1 MGTGSLAGLLDL
13 VKGGPSAPT
22 GIASLFGGNGA
33 PPLPE
38 RNEVL
43 NPPGQAAERARGA
56 EIIAR
61 GGLFAKPPAH
71 AMDTVQG
78 LDVTGQGPPVKT
90 RSATMS
96 RPPLSLP
103 PMSAPV
109 QPMPGRAP
117 VQSTAPAQTQS
128 SAPAKP
134 SGLFDGVKE
143 AFAPV
148 REAFAPVREAFAPAQ
163 ANMRAAAT
171 DPLMQ
176 LGLSL
181 MSSGYDGSNPWTML
195 AGQLGK
201 IPGYDVAGRETA
213 VKEATGKQAASDNAA
228 NQQLNSL
235 IAAMSKNFAGA
246 AQEPDAT
253 SRVARG
259 QARLTR

>member
-1 MGTGSLAGLLDL
+1 MGTGSVAGLLDL

-22 GIASLFGGNGA
+22 GIASLFGGTGA
-33 PPLPE
+33 PPLPA

-56 EIIAR
+56 EMIAR
-61 GGLFAKPPAH
+61 GGLFAKPPTQ
-71 AMDTVQG
+71 AMDTLQG

-90 RSATMS
+90 RSATMF
-96 RPPLSLP
+96 RPPLMP
-103 PMSAPV
+103 GPMSAPV

-117 VQSTAPAQTQS
+117 VQSTAS
-128 SAPAKP
+128 AKP
-134 SGLFDGVKE
+134 SGLFDGMK
-143 AFAPV
+143 
-148 REAFAPVREAFAPAQ
+148 EAFAPVREAFAPAQ

-213 VKEATGKQAASDNAA
+213 VKEATGKQTASDNAA